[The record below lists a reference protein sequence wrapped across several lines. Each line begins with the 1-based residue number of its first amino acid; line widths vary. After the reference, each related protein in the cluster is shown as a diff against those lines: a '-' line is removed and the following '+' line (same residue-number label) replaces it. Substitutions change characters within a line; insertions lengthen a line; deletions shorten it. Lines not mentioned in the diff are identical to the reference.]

1 MKHIKLY
8 EAFNQSDY
16 YINITEPEYDKFMY
30 GIQLGYQEGEIDSTN
45 KDVFTSREVDFINNL
60 TSDKNYLWVSFWE
73 RADEVSTDVFDE
85 SVRVVLNYRG
95 DNIYITK
102 IEDGY
107 FIVNFMNNINELYKC
122 DQFEGLVRFL
132 KDKNLTKD

>member
-16 YINITEPEYDKFMY
+16 YINITEPEYDKLMY
-30 GIQLGYQEGEIDSTN
+30 GIQFGYQEGEIDSTN
-45 KDVFTSREVDFINNL
+45 RDVFTSREVDFINKL
-60 TSDKNYLWVSFWE
+60 TSDKDYLWVSFWE
-73 RADEVSTDVFDE
+73 RADDVSTDSFDE
-85 SVRVVLNYRG
+85 SVRVALTYRD

-107 FIVNFMNNINELYKC
+107 FLINFSNNINQLYKC

-132 KDKNLTKD
+132 KDKKVI

>member
-16 YINITEPEYDKFMY
+16 YINITEPEYDKLMY
-30 GIQLGYQEGEIDSTN
+30 GTQLGYQEGEIDSTN

-60 TSDKNYLWVSFWE
+60 TSYKDYLWVYFWE
-73 RADEVSTDVFDE
+73 RADDVSTDSFDE
-85 SVRVVLNYRG
+85 SVRVALTYRG

-107 FIVNFMNNINELYKC
+107 FLINFGNNINQLYKC

-132 KDKNLTKD
+132 KDKKVI

>member
-16 YINITEPEYDKFMY
+16 YINITEPEYDKLMY
-30 GIQLGYQEGEIDSTN
+30 GIQFGYQEGEIDSTN

-60 TSDKNYLWVSFWE
+60 TSYKDYLWVSFWE
-73 RADEVSTDVFDE
+73 RADDVSTDSFDE
-85 SVRVVLNYRG
+85 SVRVALTYHG
-95 DNIYITK
+95 DSIYITK

-107 FIVNFMNNINELYKC
+107 FIVNFGNNINQLYKC

-132 KDKNLTKD
+132 KDKKVI

>member
-16 YINITEPEYDKFMY
+16 YINITEPEYDKLMY
-30 GIQLGYQEGEIDSTN
+30 GTQLGYQEGEIDSTN

-60 TSDKNYLWVSFWE
+60 TSYKDYLWVSFWE
-73 RADEVSTDVFDE
+73 RADDVSTDSFDE
-85 SVRVVLNYRG
+85 SVRVALTYRG

-132 KDKNLTKD
+132 KDKKVIT